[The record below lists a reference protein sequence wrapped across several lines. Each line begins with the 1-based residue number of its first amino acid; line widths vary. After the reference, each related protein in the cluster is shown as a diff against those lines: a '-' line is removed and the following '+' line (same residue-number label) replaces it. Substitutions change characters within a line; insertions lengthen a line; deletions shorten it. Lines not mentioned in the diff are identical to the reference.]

1 MSIPSSW
8 LSIYIAII
16 GTILSA
22 LLAYL
27 SYSLNRQSQRASMQR
42 SIEDLYDG
50 MIKYRAAHPEVMK
63 LCDHWNEAC
72 FDAVYR
78 QHNAKEE
85 QWVIYYT
92 YVELVSGLINA
103 VLYGRKTRLL
113 DKHAYHDHYQP
124 LVKLLVTEH
133 YPYFLSV
140 LQGPYLSA
148 FVKEFVEELKKEEWD
163 FVGRHQKLIG
173 SVSQPKSQ
181 LPPKA
186 HKEGGQRQGRFSV
199 REGENKN

>member
-16 GTILSA
+16 GTVLSA

-27 SYSLNRQSQRASMQR
+27 TYSLNRQLQRASMQR
-42 SIEDLYDG
+42 SIEDLYEE
-50 MIKYRAAHPEVMK
+50 MVKYRAAHPEVMK
-63 LCDHWNEAC
+63 LCDHWTEAC
-72 FDAVYR
+72 FNAVYR

-92 YVELVSGLINA
+92 YVELVSGFINA

-113 DKHAYHDHYQP
+113 DKHAYLNHYLP
-124 LVKLLVTEH
+124 LMKLLVTEH

-140 LQGPYLSA
+140 LQGPYIST
-148 FVKEFVEELKKEEWD
+148 FIKEFVGELKEEGWD
-163 FVGRHQKLIG
+163 FDARHKKLIG
-173 SVSQPKSQ
+173 AVS
-181 LPPKA
+181 L
-186 HKEGGQRQGRFSV
+186 
-199 REGENKN
+199 

>member
-27 SYSLNRQSQRASMQR
+27 TYSLNKQSQRASMQR

-50 MIKYRAAHPEVMK
+50 MVKYRAAHPEVLK
-63 LCDHWNEAC
+63 LCYGWNEAC

-78 QHNAKEE
+78 QHNAREE
-85 QWVIYYT
+85 QWVVYYT
-92 YVELVSGLINA
+92 YVELVSGFINA
-103 VLYGRKTRLL
+103 VLYGRKTKLL
-113 DKHAYHDHYQP
+113 DNHAYLGHYQP

-140 LQGPYLSA
+140 LQGPYIST
-148 FVKEFVEELKKEEWD
+148 FIKEFVEESKKEAWD
-163 FVGRHQKLIG
+163 FEARHKKLIG
-173 SVSQPKSQ
+173 KVSP
-181 LPPKA
+181 
-186 HKEGGQRQGRFSV
+186 
-199 REGENKN
+199 